1 MGRVVEHWWS
11 EATAVPSPNQDSRP
25 PASAPRLIV
34 IHCISLPP
42 GVFGG
47 PQIDALFCNCLDPSE
62 HPTFADLDQLR
73 VSAHALVRRDG
84 RVHQYV
90 AFDRRAWHAG
100 SSSYRGKAACNDYS
114 IGIELEGLAPG
125 GYTPVQYA
133 HLTALVADLMAAYPS
148 LTPAAIVGHQHIAP
162 VRKTDPGPAF
172 DWPHLRRL
180 LARRLDV
187 SPSRV
192 AELNCA

>member
-1 MGRVVEHWWS
+1 MERVVEHWWS
-11 EATAVPSPNQDSRP
+11 EAAAVPSPNQDFRP
-25 PASAPRLIV
+25 PNSAPRLIV
-34 IHCISLPP
+34 VHCISLPP

-47 PQIDALFCNCLDPSE
+47 PQIDALFCNRLDTSE
-62 HPTFADLDQLR
+62 HPAFAGLDQLR
-73 VSAHALVRRDG
+73 VSAHVLVRRDG
-84 RVHQYV
+84 RAHQYV

-100 SSSYRGKAACNDYS
+100 SSSYRGTSACNDYS
-114 IGIELEGLAPG
+114 IGIELEGVDEG
-125 GYTPVQYA
+125 GYAPTQYTR
-133 HLTALVADLMAAYPS
+133 LVALVADLMAAYPS

-180 LARRLDV
+180 LAQRLGV

-192 AELNCA
+192 ADLNCA